1 MGSAVKR
8 LFAPMT
14 MATVASAVTIT
25 PAPAASTALVRNT
38 TSQEGSVAT
47 TGGGVTVSIKPQVTI
62 TPAIQQT
69 FVSSAPENLSS
80 KDTSDGSGVTVS
92 LTTPSQQQQEAK
104 MAQTISSSVPS
115 VEVKPICEG
124 EPQEK
129 RQRIE

>member
-1 MGSAVKR
+1 
-8 LFAPMT
+8 

-25 PAPAASTALVRNT
+25 PAPAASTALVRNAN
-38 TSQEGSVAT
+38 SQQQQE
-47 TGGGVTVSIKPQVTI
+47 GGVTVSIKPQVTI

-92 LTTPSQQQQEAK
+92 LTTSGQQQQDAK
-104 MAQTISSSVPS
+104 VAQTISVPS

-129 RQRIE
+129 RQRFE